1 MSLTVEDVQRWY
13 PGAVRVVGDAARTR
27 AQTSTDTANDL
38 PRFPDWT
45 GPGSEE
51 AKQALEET
59 RQALM
64 RDADAALAAARS
76 ADAAAVNVQVV
87 KDNLQQVLNMARDC
101 GMVVD
106 PVSGT
111 VRPALPSTALPNDRH
126 NAEVLQQAI

>member
-1 MSLTVEDVQRWY
+1 MSLTIEDVQRWD
-13 PGAVRVVGDAARTR
+13 PGAVREVGDAARTR
-27 AQTSTDTANDL
+27 AQTSIETANEL

-51 AKQALEET
+51 AKQAIEKT
-59 RQALM
+59 RRALM

-106 PVSGT
+106 PVAGT
-111 VRPALPSTALPNDRH
+111 VRPPRTSSNGGSR
-126 NAEVLQQAI
+126 